1 MSEGIGAQNGM
12 DAQPAQKQKEPIKND
27 MQWANRKQE
36 IKDLFTNKSMRELAV
51 RDFEYGLS
59 KEDIMLYADKQ
70 HLPLGS
76 VEQLSRALKVHDGR
90 ELVNYLRD
98 SGLNAYQMELVV
110 DFYKKGVSLD
120 KIREVMGQ
128 EQTAYSLSQALQKVY
143 EALYQTGK
151 NAEGISGVQ
160 EIQGRIEAV
169 VAQVGENKAFLDQVL
184 SKLEEMDAGQNTDAL
199 SQSFIEKLEEKD
211 AIIKSQQEENNKLAA
226 DNAALRSR
234 QGEVSE
240 TQEKQN
246 EEIEKFRQEKTELL
260 EQVRQAETEKSATL
274 ARLDLAGKEREAMER
289 KVESMEREME
299 AVKKQLEQVK
309 VNDGVTQSRTIKTD
323 SKRPAGNYQALVA
336 GPGGKQQVVEIERT
350 ERKNPAGIM
359 AMAGKLFKDK
369 SRGKL
374 LQAIAGAGLDS
385 SQMEQVKYALKS
397 GLSDEET
404 INIIQCGFDA
414 EQMGKAIEIVLL
426 EKSY

>member
-1 MSEGIGAQNGM
+1 MVQENEVH
-12 DAQPAQKQKEPIKND
+12 KQKEPIQND
-27 MQWANRKQE
+27 VQWANRKQE

-240 TQEKQN
+240 TQEMQN

-260 EQVRQAETEKSATL
+260 EQVRQAETEKSAAL

-323 SKRPAGNYQALVA
+323 SKRSAGNYQALVV

>member
-1 MSEGIGAQNGM
+1 MSEGTGAQNM
-12 DAQPAQKQKEPIKND
+12 LDANPAQKQKEPIKND
-27 MQWANRKQE
+27 VQWANRKQE
-36 IKDLFTNKSMRELAV
+36 IKEMFTNKSVREIAI

-98 SGLNAYQMELVV
+98 SGLNTYQMELVV

-160 EIQGRIEAV
+160 EMQGRIEAV

-184 SKLEEMDAGQNTDAL
+184 SKLEEMDTGQNMDAL

-234 QGEVSE
+234 QGEVQE
-240 TQEKQN
+240 TQEKQK
-246 EEIEKFRQEKTELL
+246 EEIEKFRQKKTELL
-260 EQVRQAETEKSATL
+260 EQVKQAETEKSNAL
-274 ARLDLAGKEREAMER
+274 ARLDVAGKDLN
-289 KVESMEREME
+289 KLN
-299 AVKKQLEQVK
+299 AVIL
-309 VNDGVTQSRTIKTD
+309 
-323 SKRPAGNYQALVA
+323 
-336 GPGGKQQVVEIERT
+336 
-350 ERKNPAGIM
+350 
-359 AMAGKLFKDK
+359 KL
-369 SRGKL
+369 
-374 LQAIAGAGLDS
+374 I
-385 SQMEQVKYALKS
+385 
-397 GLSDEET
+397 
-404 INIIQCGFDA
+404 
-414 EQMGKAIEIVLL
+414 
-426 EKSY
+426 

>member
-1 MSEGIGAQNGM
+1 MLQGNE
-12 DAQPAQKQKEPIKND
+12 AQKPKEPIKSD
-27 MQWANRKQE
+27 VQWANQKQE
-36 IKDLFTNKSMRELAV
+36 IKEMFTNKSMRELAI

-90 ELVNYLRD
+90 ELVNYLRE

-128 EQTAYSLSQALQKVY
+128 EQTAYSLSQALQRVY

-151 NAEGISGVQ
+151 NAEGNSGVQ
-160 EIQGRIEAV
+160 EIQGKIEAM

-184 SKLEEMDAGQNTDAL
+184 SKLEEMDTGQNTDAL
-199 SQSFIEKLEEKD
+199 SQSFIERLEEKD
-211 AIIKSQQEENNKLAA
+211 AIIQSQQEENNKLAA
-226 DNAALRSR
+226 DNAALRSKKD
-234 QGEVSE
+234 SL
-240 TQEKQN
+240 QEL
-246 EEIEKFRQEKTELL
+246 EEKLKKTEEKIEQKRAELL
-260 EQVRQAETEKSATL
+260 DEIKQIEAEKKDAL
-274 ARLDLAGKEREAMER
+274 ARLDAAGKEKEAMER
-289 KVESMEREME
+289 KVEGMEQEME
-299 AVKKQLEQVK
+299 AVKKQLEQAKEKGTDTPGRTVK
-309 VNDGVTQSRTIKTD
+309 ADA
-323 SKRPAGNYQALVA
+323 KRLAANYQALVS

-359 AMAGKLFKDK
+359 ALAGKLFKDK

-374 LQAIAGAGLDS
+374 LQTIAGAGMDS
-385 SQMEQVKYALKS
+385 SQIEQVKKALQS
-397 GLSDEET
+397 GLTDEET

>member
-1 MSEGIGAQNGM
+1 MVQE
-12 DAQPAQKQKEPIKND
+12 PKEPINSD
-27 MQWANRKQE
+27 VQWANQKQE
-36 IKDLFTNKSMRELAV
+36 IKEMFNNKSMREIAA

-76 VEQLSRALKVHDGR
+76 VEQLSRALKVHNGR

-98 SGLNAYQMELVV
+98 SGLNAYQMEIVV

-143 EALYQTGK
+143 EALYQAGK
-151 NAEGISGVQ
+151 DAEGNSGVQ
-160 EIQGRIEAV
+160 EIQGKIEAV

-226 DNAALRSR
+226 DNAALRSKKD
-234 QGEVSE
+234 GL
-240 TQEKQN
+240 QEL
-246 EEIEKFRQEKTELL
+246 EEKLEGAKEKL
-260 EQVRQAETEKSATL
+260 EQKKAEFMEQVKQIEAERNDAL
-274 ARLDLAGKEREAMER
+274 ARLEAAGKEREAMER
-289 KVESMEREME
+289 KLESMEREME
-299 AVKKQLEQVK
+299 AVKKQPGQVK
-309 VNDGVTQSRTIKTD
+309 ENGAAIPGGAIKAD
-323 SKRPAGNYQALVA
+323 SKRQAGNYQALVS
-336 GPGGKQQVVEIERT
+336 GPGGKQQVIEVERT
-350 ERKNPAGIM
+350 EKKNPAGIM
-359 AMAGKLFKDK
+359 ALAGKLFKDK
-369 SRGKL
+369 SRGRL
-374 LQAIAGAGLDS
+374 IQTIAGAGLDG
-385 SQMEQVKYALKS
+385 SQMEQVKYALQS

>member
-1 MSEGIGAQNGM
+1 MVQGNE
-12 DAQPAQKQKEPIKND
+12 AQKPKEPIKSD
-27 MQWANRKQE
+27 VQWANQKQE
-36 IKDLFTNKSMRELAV
+36 IKEMFTNRSMRELDA

-110 DFYKKGVSLD
+110 DFYIKGVSLD

-151 NAEGISGVQ
+151 NAEGNSGVQ
-160 EIQGRIEAV
+160 EIQDRIEAV
-169 VAQVGENKAFLDQVL
+169 VSQVGENKSFLDQVL
-184 SKLEEMDAGQNTDAL
+184 SKLEEMDTGQNTDAL

-226 DNAALRSR
+226 DNAALRSK
-234 QGEVSE
+234 QGEVQE

-246 EEIEKFRQEKTELL
+246 EEMEKFRQEKTELL
-260 EQVRQAETEKSATL
+260 EQVKQAETEKSDAL
-274 ARLDLAGKEREAMER
+274 ARLEAAGKEKEEMER

-299 AVKKQLEQVK
+299 AVKKQLEQAK
-309 VNDGVTQSRTIKTD
+309 ENGTVTQGRTIKAD
-323 SKRPAGNYQALVA
+323 SKRLAANYQVLVS
-336 GPGGKQQVVEIERT
+336 GPSGQQQAVEIERT

-359 AMAGKLFKDK
+359 ALAGKLFKDK

-374 LQAIAGAGLDS
+374 LQTIAGAGMDS
-385 SQMEQVKYALKS
+385 SQMEQIKKALQS
-397 GLSDEET
+397 GLTDEET

>member
-1 MSEGIGAQNGM
+1 MVQE
-12 DAQPAQKQKEPIKND
+12 PKEPINSD
-27 MQWANRKQE
+27 VQWANQKQE
-36 IKDLFTNKSMRELAV
+36 IKEMFNNKSMREIAA

-76 VEQLSRALKVHDGR
+76 VEQLSRALKVHNGR
-90 ELVNYLRD
+90 KLVNYLWD
-98 SGLNAYQMELVV
+98 SGLNAYQMEIVV

-143 EALYQTGK
+143 EALYQAGK
-151 NAEGISGVQ
+151 DAEGNSGVQ
-160 EIQGRIEAV
+160 EIQGKIEAV

-226 DNAALRSR
+226 DNAALRSKKD
-234 QGEVSE
+234 GL
-240 TQEKQN
+240 QEL
-246 EEIEKFRQEKTELL
+246 EEKLEGAKEKL
-260 EQVRQAETEKSATL
+260 EQKKAEFMEQIKQIEAERNDAL
-274 ARLDLAGKEREAMER
+274 ARLEAAGKEREAMER
-289 KVESMEREME
+289 KLESMEREME
-299 AVKKQLEQVK
+299 AVKKQPGQVK
-309 VNDGVTQSRTIKTD
+309 ENGAAIPGGAIKAD
-323 SKRPAGNYQALVA
+323 SKRQAGNYQALVS
-336 GPGGKQQVVEIERT
+336 GPGGKQQVIEVERT
-350 ERKNPAGIM
+350 EKKNPAGIM
-359 AMAGKLFKDK
+359 ALAGKLFKDK
-369 SRGKL
+369 SRGRL
-374 LQAIAGAGLDS
+374 IQTIAGAGLDG
-385 SQMEQVKYALKS
+385 SQMEQVKYALQS

>member
-1 MSEGIGAQNGM
+1 MLQGNE
-12 DAQPAQKQKEPIKND
+12 AQKPKEPIKSD
-27 MQWANRKQE
+27 VQWANQKQE
-36 IKDLFTNKSMRELAV
+36 IKEMFTNKSMRELAV

-128 EQTAYSLSQALQKVY
+128 EQTAYSLSQALQRVY

-151 NAEGISGVQ
+151 NAEGNSGVQ
-160 EIQGRIEAV
+160 EIQGKIEAV

-184 SKLEEMDAGQNTDAL
+184 SKLEEMDTGQNTDAL

-226 DNAALRSR
+226 DNAALRSK
-234 QGEVSE
+234 QGEVQE

-246 EEIEKFRQEKTELL
+246 EEMEKFQQEKTELL
-260 EQVRQAETEKSATL
+260 EQVKRAETDKSDAL
-274 ARLDLAGKEREAMER
+274 ARLDVAGKEKEAMER
-289 KVESMEREME
+289 KVESMEREMA

-309 VNDGVTQSRTIKTD
+309 EKGTDTQGRTIKAD
-323 SKRPAGNYQALVA
+323 SKRLAANYQALVSS
-336 GPGGKQQVVEIERT
+336 PGGKKQIVEIERT

-359 AMAGKLFKDK
+359 ALAGKLFKDK

-374 LQAIAGAGLDS
+374 LQTIASAGMDS
-385 SQMEQVKYALKS
+385 SQMEQVKKALQS
-397 GLSDEET
+397 GLTDEET

>member
-1 MSEGIGAQNGM
+1 MVQGNE
-12 DAQPAQKQKEPIKND
+12 AQKPKEPIKSD
-27 MQWANRKQE
+27 VQWANQKQE
-36 IKDLFTNKSMRELAV
+36 IKEMFTNRSMRELAA

-76 VEQLSRALKVHDGR
+76 VEQLSRALKVYDGR

-98 SGLNAYQMELVV
+98 SGLNAYQMELVI

-151 NAEGISGVQ
+151 NAEGNSGVQ

-169 VAQVGENKAFLDQVL
+169 VSQVGENKAFLDQVL
-184 SKLEEMDAGQNTDAL
+184 SKLEEMDTGQNTDAL

-226 DNAALRSR
+226 DNAALRSK
-234 QGEVSE
+234 QGKVQE

-246 EEIEKFRQEKTELL
+246 EEMEKFRQEKTELL
-260 EQVRQAETEKSATL
+260 EQVKQAETEKSDAL
-274 ARLDLAGKEREAMER
+274 ARLDAAGKEKEEMER
-289 KVESMEREME
+289 KVEGMEREME
-299 AVKKQLEQVK
+299 AVKKQLEQAK
-309 VNDGVTQSRTIKTD
+309 ENGTITQGGTIKAD
-323 SKRPAGNYQALVA
+323 SKRLAANYQALVS
-336 GPGGKQQVVEIERT
+336 GPSGQQQAVEIERT

-359 AMAGKLFKDK
+359 ALAGKLFKDK

-374 LQAIAGAGLDS
+374 LQTIAGAGMDS
-385 SQMEQVKYALKS
+385 SQMEQIKKALQS
-397 GLSDEET
+397 GLTDEET

>member
-1 MSEGIGAQNGM
+1 MVQGNE
-12 DAQPAQKQKEPIKND
+12 AQKPKEPIKSD
-27 MQWANRKQE
+27 VQWANQKQE
-36 IKDLFTNKSMRELAV
+36 IKEMFTNKSMRELAA

-151 NAEGISGVQ
+151 NAEGNSGVQ

-184 SKLEEMDAGQNTDAL
+184 SKLEEMDTGQNTDAL

-226 DNAALRSR
+226 DNAVLRSR
-234 QGEVSE
+234 KDSL
-240 TQEKQN
+240 QEL
-246 EEIEKFRQEKTELL
+246 EEKLESTKEKIEQKKAELL
-260 EQVRQAETEKSATL
+260 EEIKQLEAEKKDAL
-274 ARLDLAGKEREAMER
+274 ARLDAAEKEEKAMER
-289 KVESMEREME
+289 KMEGMEREMD
-299 AVKKQLEQVK
+299 AVKKQLEQAK
-309 VNDGVTQSRTIKTD
+309 ENGAAIQDGTKKAD

-336 GPGGKQQVVEIERT
+336 GPGGKQQVVHVERT
-350 ERKNPAGIM
+350 EKKNPAGIM
-359 AMAGKLFKDK
+359 ALAGKLLKDK
-369 SRGKL
+369 SRGRL
-374 LQAIAGAGLDS
+374 LQTIAGAGLDS
-385 SQMEQVKYALKS
+385 SQMEQVKYALQS
-397 GLSDEET
+397 GLTDEET

>member
-1 MSEGIGAQNGM
+1 MLQGNE
-12 DAQPAQKQKEPIKND
+12 AQKPKEPIKSD
-27 MQWANRKQE
+27 VQWANQKQE
-36 IKDLFTNKSMRELAV
+36 IKEMFTNKSMRELAV

-98 SGLNAYQMELVV
+98 SGLNGYQMELVV

-128 EQTAYSLSQALQKVY
+128 EQTAYSLSQALQRVY

-151 NAEGISGVQ
+151 NAEGNSGVQ
-160 EIQGRIEAV
+160 EIQGKIEAV

-184 SKLEEMDAGQNTDAL
+184 SKLEEMDTGQNTDAL

-226 DNAALRSR
+226 DNAALRSK
-234 QGEVSE
+234 QGEVQE

-246 EEIEKFRQEKTELL
+246 EEMEKFRQEKTELL
-260 EQVRQAETEKSATL
+260 EQVKQAETEKSDAL
-274 ARLDLAGKEREAMER
+274 ARLDAAGKEKEAMER

-309 VNDGVTQSRTIKTD
+309 EKGTDIQGRTIETD
-323 SKRPAGNYQALVA
+323 SKRMAANYQALVS
-336 GPGGKQQVVEIERT
+336 GPNGQQQTVEIERT

-359 AMAGKLFKDK
+359 ALAGKLFKDK

-374 LQAIAGAGLDS
+374 LQTIASAGMDS
-385 SQMEQVKYALKS
+385 SQMEQVKKALQS
-397 GLSDEET
+397 GLTDEET

>member
-1 MSEGIGAQNGM
+1 MVQE
-12 DAQPAQKQKEPIKND
+12 PKEPINSD
-27 MQWANRKQE
+27 VQWANQKQE
-36 IKDLFTNKSMRELAV
+36 IKAMFNNKSMREIAA

-76 VEQLSRALKVHDGR
+76 VEQLSRALKVHNGR

-98 SGLNAYQMELVV
+98 SGLNAYQMEIVV

-143 EALYQTGK
+143 EALYQAGK
-151 NAEGISGVQ
+151 DAEGNSGVQ
-160 EIQGRIEAV
+160 EIQGKIEAV

-226 DNAALRSR
+226 DNAALRSKKD
-234 QGEVSE
+234 SL
-240 TQEKQN
+240 QEL
-246 EEIEKFRQEKTELL
+246 EEKLEGTKEKL
-260 EQVRQAETEKSATL
+260 EQKKAEFMEQVKQIEAERNDAL
-274 ARLDLAGKEREAMER
+274 ARLEAAGKEREAMER
-289 KVESMEREME
+289 KLESMEREME
-299 AVKKQLEQVK
+299 AVKKQPGQVK
-309 VNDGVTQSRTIKTD
+309 ENGAAIPGGAIKAD
-323 SKRPAGNYQALVA
+323 SKRQAGNYQALVS
-336 GPGGKQQVVEIERT
+336 GPGGKQQVIEVERT
-350 ERKNPAGIM
+350 EKKNPAGIM
-359 AMAGKLFKDK
+359 ALAGKLFKDK
-369 SRGKL
+369 SRGRL
-374 LQAIAGAGLDS
+374 IQTIAGAGLDG
-385 SQMEQVKYALKS
+385 SQMEQVKYALQS

>member
-1 MSEGIGAQNGM
+1 MLQGNE
-12 DAQPAQKQKEPIKND
+12 AQKPKEPIKND
-27 MQWANRKQE
+27 VQWANRKQE
-36 IKDLFTNKSMRELAV
+36 IKEMFTNKSVREIAI

-76 VEQLSRALKVHDGR
+76 IEQLSRALKVHDGR

-160 EIQGRIEAV
+160 EMQGRIEAV

-184 SKLEEMDAGQNTDAL
+184 SKLEEMDTGQNMDAL

-226 DNAALRSR
+226 DNAVLRSR
-234 QGEVSE
+234 QAEV
-240 TQEKQN
+240 QKKQK

-260 EQVRQAETEKSATL
+260 GQVKQAETEKSDAL
-274 ARLDLAGKEREAMER
+274 ARLDAAGKEREAMER

-299 AVKKQLEQVK
+299 SVKKQLEQAK
-309 VNDGVTQSRTIKTD
+309 ENGTITQGRTIKAD
-323 SKRPAGNYQALVA
+323 SKRLDANYQALVSEPS
-336 GPGGKQQVVEIERT
+336 GQQQTVEIERT
-350 ERKNPAGIM
+350 ERKNPSGIM

-397 GLSDEET
+397 GLSDEKT

-426 EKSY
+426 EKSYQ

>member
-1 MSEGIGAQNGM
+1 MSGEIGAQNMM
-12 DAQPAQKQKEPIKND
+12 DAHPVKREKEPIEND
-27 MQWANRKQE
+27 VQWANRKQE
-36 IKDLFTNKSMRELAV
+36 IKDLFTNKSMRELAI

-59 KEDIMLYADKQ
+59 KEDILLYADKQ
-70 HLPLGS
+70 HLPLGI

-98 SGLNAYQMELVV
+98 SGLNAYQMELVI

-151 NAEGISGVQ
+151 NAEENRGVQ
-160 EIQGRIEAV
+160 EIQGKIEAV

-184 SKLEEMDAGQNTDAL
+184 SKLEELDAGQNTDAL
-199 SQSFIEKLEEKD
+199 SQGFIEKLEEKD
-211 AIIKSQQEENNKLAA
+211 AIIQSQQEENNKLAA
-226 DNAALRSR
+226 DNAALRNKKDSL
-234 QGEVSE
+234 
-240 TQEKQN
+240 QEL
-246 EEIEKFRQEKTELL
+246 EEKLKKAEEKIEQKRAELL
-260 EQVRQAETEKSATL
+260 EQIRQIEAERNDAL
-274 ARLDLAGKEREAMER
+274 ARLDAAGKERKAMEC
-289 KVESMEREME
+289 KMESMEREME
-299 AVKKQLEQVK
+299 AVKKQPGQAKENSAAMQGAVQK
-309 VNDGVTQSRTIKTD
+309 KD
-323 SKRPAGNYQALVA
+323 SGRLAGNYQALVSD
-336 GPGGKQQVVEIERT
+336 PGGKQQMVEIERT

-369 SRGKL
+369 GRGKL
-374 LQAIAGAGLDS
+374 LQTIAGAGLNS
-385 SQMEQVKYALKS
+385 SQMEPVKHALKS

-414 EQMGKAIEIVLL
+414 EQMEKAIEIVLL
-426 EKSY
+426 ERTY

>member
-1 MSEGIGAQNGM
+1 MVQENEVH
-12 DAQPAQKQKEPIKND
+12 KQKEPIKND
-27 MQWANRKQE
+27 VQWANRKQE

-260 EQVRQAETEKSATL
+260 EQVRQAETEKSAAL

-336 GPGGKQQVVEIERT
+336 GPGGKQQVVEIERA